1 MNINNPGNAIYG
13 TLKDMPVYLYRGTK
27 KLATPT
33 GTKILEVYEKVPT
46 IKVDNQIAVYTDAEE
61 VYDIY
66 NWSPYLNRY
75 AIAEEGAVNLEHSIC
90 TKPISNIIEGVAD
103 MKFDAYIISKNGG
116 YFSNP
121 DHDTMYIM
129 APEGRIIPE
138 QYTAFVMVYVT
149 GKSISRS
156 MLGYLYLIEKED
168 IPEMLPISNHNANVI
183 YATCGNNENELEIFS
198 WDEETSA
205 YKGIGYLEVNNNG

>member
-27 KLATPT
+27 KLATST
-33 GTKILEVYEKVPT
+33 GTKILEVYEKVPA
-46 IKVDNQIAVYTDAEE
+46 IKVDSQIAVYTDTEE

-75 AIAEEGAVNLEHSIC
+75 AIVEEGAVNLEHSIC
-90 TKPISNIIEGVAD
+90 TKPISNNIEGVAD
-103 MKFDAYIISKNGG
+103 MKFGAYIISKNGCHLS
-116 YFSNP
+116 YP

-168 IPEMLPISNHNANVI
+168 DIPYTLSVLNVV
-183 YATCGNNENELEIFS
+183 YATYGDNDNELEIFS
-198 WDEETSA
+198 WDEEISA
-205 YKGIGYLEVNNNG
+205 YKCIGYLEVKNE

>member
-27 KLATPT
+27 KLATST
-33 GTKILEVYEKVPT
+33 GTKILEVYEKVSA
-46 IKVDNQIAVYTDAEE
+46 IKVDNQIAVYTDIEE

-66 NWSPYLNRY
+66 NWSPYLHIY

-103 MKFDAYIISKNGG
+103 MKFDAYTISKNGCHLSYPG
-116 YFSNP
+116 
-121 DHDTMYIM
+121 HDTMYIM

-138 QYTAFVMVYVT
+138 QYTAFAMVYVT

-168 IPEMLPISNHNANVI
+168 DIPYTLSVLNVV
-183 YATCGNNENELEIFS
+183 YATYGDNENELEIFS
-198 WDEETSA
+198 WDEEISA
-205 YKGIGYLEVNNNG
+205 YKRIGYLEVKNG

>member
-13 TLKDMPVYLYRGTK
+13 ALNDMPVYLYRGTK
-27 KLATPT
+27 KLATST
-33 GTKILEVYEKVPT
+33 GTKILEVYEKAPA
-46 IKVDNQIAVYTDAEE
+46 IKVDNQIAVYTDTEE

-103 MKFDAYIISKNGG
+103 MEFDAYIISKNGCHLS
-116 YFSNP
+116 YP

-168 IPEMLPISNHNANVI
+168 DIPYTLSVLNVV
-183 YATCGNNENELEIFS
+183 YAMYGDNENELEIFS
-198 WDEETSA
+198 WDEEISA
-205 YKGIGYLEVNNNG
+205 YKRIGYLEVKNNG

>member
-27 KLATPT
+27 KLATST
-33 GTKILEVYEKVPT
+33 GSKILEVYEKVPT

-90 TKPISNIIEGVAD
+90 AKPISNNIEGVAD

-168 IPEMLPISNHNANVI
+168 DIPYTLSVLNVV
-183 YATCGNNENELEIFS
+183 YAMYGDNENELEIFS
-198 WDEETSA
+198 WDEEISA
-205 YKGIGYLEVNNNG
+205 YKRIGYLEVKNG

>member
-1 MNINNPGNAIYG
+1 MNINNPGNAVYG
-13 TLKDMPVYLYRGTK
+13 ALKNMPVYLYRGTK
-27 KLATPT
+27 KLATST
-33 GTKILEVYEKVPT
+33 GSKILEVYEKVPT

-103 MKFDAYIISKNGG
+103 MKFDAYTISKNGG

>member
-27 KLATPT
+27 KLATST
-33 GTKILEVYEKVPT
+33 GTKILEVYEKVPA
-46 IKVDNQIAVYTDAEE
+46 IKVDNQIAVYTDIEE

-75 AIAEEGAVNLEHSIC
+75 AIAEEGAVNLEHRIC
-90 TKPISNIIEGVAD
+90 AKPISNNIEGVTD
-103 MKFDAYIISKNGG
+103 MKFDAYIISKNGCHLS
-116 YFSNP
+116 YP

-129 APEGRIIPE
+129 APEGRIVPE

-156 MLGYLYLIEKED
+156 MFGYLYLIEKED
-168 IPEMLPISNHNANVI
+168 DIPYTLSVLNVV
-183 YATCGNNENELEIFS
+183 YATYGDNENELEIFS
-198 WDEETSA
+198 WDEEISA
-205 YKGIGYLEVNNNG
+205 YKRIGYLEVKNG

>member
-27 KLATPT
+27 KLATST
-33 GTKILEVYEKVPT
+33 GSKILEVYEKVPA
-46 IKVDNQIAVYTDAEE
+46 IKVDNQIAVYTDIEE

-90 TKPISNIIEGVAD
+90 AKPISNNIEGVAD
-103 MKFDAYIISKNGG
+103 MKFDAYIISKNGCHLS
-116 YFSNP
+116 YP

-138 QYTAFVMVYVT
+138 QYTAFVMAYVT

-168 IPEMLPISNHNANVI
+168 DIPYTLSVLNVV
-183 YATCGNNENELEIFS
+183 YATYGDNENELEIFS
-198 WDEETSA
+198 WDEEISA
-205 YKGIGYLEVNNNG
+205 YKRIGYLEVKNG

>member
-1 MNINNPGNAIYG
+1 MDINNPGNAIYG

-27 KLATPT
+27 KLATST
-33 GTKILEVYEKVPT
+33 GTKILEVYEKVPA
-46 IKVDNQIAVYTDAEE
+46 IKVDNQIAVYTDIEE

-90 TKPISNIIEGVAD
+90 AKPISNNIEGVAD
-103 MKFDAYIISKNGG
+103 MKFDAYIISKNGCHLS
-116 YFSNP
+116 YP

-168 IPEMLPISNHNANVI
+168 DIPYTLSVLNVV
-183 YATCGNNENELEIFS
+183 YATYGDNENELEIFS
-198 WDEETSA
+198 WDEEISA
-205 YKGIGYLEVNNNG
+205 YKRIGYLEVKNG

>member
-27 KLATPT
+27 KLATST
-33 GTKILEVYEKVPT
+33 GSKILEVYEKVPT

-90 TKPISNIIEGVAD
+90 TKPISNIIEGVTD
-103 MKFDAYIISKNGG
+103 MKFDAYIISKNGCHLS
-116 YFSNP
+116 YP

-168 IPEMLPISNHNANVI
+168 DIPYTLSVLNVV
-183 YATCGNNENELEIFS
+183 YATYGDNENELEIFS
-198 WDEETSA
+198 WDEEISA
-205 YKGIGYLEVNNNG
+205 YKRIGYLEVKNG

>member
-27 KLATPT
+27 KLATST
-33 GTKILEVYEKVPT
+33 GSKILEVYEKVPT
-46 IKVDNQIAVYTDAEE
+46 IKVDNQIAVYTDIEE

-75 AIAEEGAVNLEHSIC
+75 AIVEEWVVNLEHSIC
-90 TKPISNIIEGVAD
+90 AKPISNNIEGVAD
-103 MKFDAYIISKNGG
+103 MKFDAYIISKKGCHLS
-116 YFSNP
+116 YP

-168 IPEMLPISNHNANVI
+168 DIPYTLSVLNVV
-183 YATCGNNENELEIFS
+183 YATYGDNENELEIFS
-198 WDEETSA
+198 WDEEISA
-205 YKGIGYLEVNNNG
+205 YKRIGYLEVKNG

>member
-27 KLATPT
+27 KLATST
-33 GTKILEVYEKVPT
+33 GTKILEVYEKVPA
-46 IKVDNQIAVYTDAEE
+46 IKVDNQIAVYTDIEE

-75 AIAEEGAVNLEHSIC
+75 AIAEEWVANLEHSIC
-90 TKPISNIIEGVAD
+90 TKPISNNIEGAAD
-103 MKFDAYIISKNGG
+103 MKFDAYIISKNGCHLS
-116 YFSNP
+116 YP

-138 QYTAFVMVYVT
+138 QYTAFVMVYAT

-168 IPEMLPISNHNANVI
+168 DIPYTLSALNVV
-183 YATCGNNENELEIFS
+183 YAMYGDNENELEIFS
-198 WDEETSA
+198 WDEEISA
-205 YKGIGYLEVNNNG
+205 YKRIGYLEVKNG

>member
-27 KLATPT
+27 KLATST
-33 GTKILEVYEKVPT
+33 GTKILEVYEKVPA
-46 IKVDNQIAVYTDAEE
+46 IKVDNQIAVYTDIEE

-75 AIAEEGAVNLEHSIC
+75 AIVEEWVVNLEHSIC
-90 TKPISNIIEGVAD
+90 AKPISNNIEGVAN
-103 MKFDAYIISKNGG
+103 MKFDAYIISKNGCHLS
-116 YFSNP
+116 YP

-129 APEGRIIPE
+129 APEGRIIPG
-138 QYTAFVMVYVT
+138 QYIAFVMVYAT

-168 IPEMLPISNHNANVI
+168 DIPYTLSVLNVV
-183 YATCGNNENELEIFS
+183 YATYGDNENELEIFS
-198 WDEETSA
+198 WDEEISA
-205 YKGIGYLEVNNNG
+205 YKHIGYLEVKNG

>member
-1 MNINNPGNAIYG
+1 MNINNTGNAIYG

-27 KLATPT
+27 KLATST
-33 GTKILEVYEKVPT
+33 GSKILEAYEKVPT
-46 IKVDNQIAVYTDAEE
+46 IKVDNQIAVYTDTEE
-61 VYDIY
+61 VYNIY

-75 AIAEEGAVNLEHSIC
+75 AIVEEGAVNLEHSIC
-90 TKPISNIIEGVAD
+90 TKPISNNIEGAAD
-103 MKFDAYIISKNGG
+103 MKFDAYIISKNGCHLS
-116 YFSNP
+116 YP

-156 MLGYLYLIEKED
+156 MLGYLHLIEKED
-168 IPEMLPISNHNANVI
+168 DIPYTLSVLNVV
-183 YATCGNNENELEIFS
+183 YATYGDNENELEIFS
-198 WDEETSA
+198 WDEEISA
-205 YKGIGYLEVNNNG
+205 YKRIGYLEVKNG

>member
-27 KLATPT
+27 KLATST
-33 GTKILEVYEKVPT
+33 GTKILKVYEKVPA
-46 IKVDNQIAVYTDAEE
+46 IKVDNQIAVYTDIEE

-90 TKPISNIIEGVAD
+90 TKPISNNIEGVAD
-103 MKFDAYIISKNGG
+103 MKFDAYIISKNGCHLS
-116 YFSNP
+116 YP

-168 IPEMLPISNHNANVI
+168 DIPYTLSVLNVV
-183 YATCGNNENELEIFS
+183 YATYGDNENELEIFS
-198 WDEETSA
+198 WDEEISA
-205 YKGIGYLEVNNNG
+205 YKRIGYLEVKNG

>member
-27 KLATPT
+27 KLATST
-33 GTKILEVYEKVPT
+33 GTKILEVYEKVPA
-46 IKVDNQIAVYTDAEE
+46 IKVDNQIAVYTDTEE

-90 TKPISNIIEGVAD
+90 TKPISNNIEGAAD
-103 MKFDAYIISKNGG
+103 MKFDAYIISKNGCHLS
-116 YFSNP
+116 YP

-168 IPEMLPISNHNANVI
+168 DIPYTLSVLNVV
-183 YATCGNNENELEIFS
+183 YATYGDNENELEIFS
-198 WDEETSA
+198 WDEEISA
-205 YKGIGYLEVNNNG
+205 YKCIGYLEVKNG

>member
-1 MNINNPGNAIYG
+1 MNMNNPGNAIYG

-27 KLATPT
+27 KLATST
-33 GTKILEVYEKVPT
+33 GSKILEVYEKAPA
-46 IKVDNQIAVYTDAEE
+46 IKVDNQIAVYTDTEE
-61 VYDIY
+61 VHDIY

-90 TKPISNIIEGVAD
+90 TKPISNNIEGVAD
-103 MKFDAYIISKNGG
+103 MKFDAYIISKNGCHLS
-116 YFSNP
+116 YP

-138 QYTAFVMVYVT
+138 QYTAFVMAYVT

-168 IPEMLPISNHNANVI
+168 DIPYTLSVLNVV
-183 YATCGNNENELEIFS
+183 YATYGDNENELEIFS
-198 WDEETSA
+198 WDEEISA
-205 YKGIGYLEVNNNG
+205 YKRIGYLEVKNG

>member
-13 TLKDMPVYLYRGTK
+13 ALKDMPVYLYRGTK
-27 KLATPT
+27 KLATST
-33 GTKILEVYEKVPT
+33 GSKILKVYEKAPA
-46 IKVDNQIAVYTDAEE
+46 IKVDNQIAVYTDTEE

-75 AIAEEGAVNLEHSIC
+75 AIVEKGAVNLKHSIC
-90 TKPISNIIEGVAD
+90 TKPISNNIEGVAD
-103 MKFDAYIISKNGG
+103 MKFDAYIISKNGCHLS
-116 YFSNP
+116 YP

-138 QYTAFVMVYVT
+138 QYTAFVMAYVT

-168 IPEMLPISNHNANVI
+168 DIPYTLSVLNVV
-183 YATCGNNENELEIFS
+183 YATYGDNENELEIFS
-198 WDEETSA
+198 WDEEISA
-205 YKGIGYLEVNNNG
+205 YKRIGYLEVKNG

>member
-27 KLATPT
+27 KLATST
-33 GTKILEVYEKVPT
+33 GTKILEVYEKVPA

-116 YFSNP
+116 DVSNP
-121 DHDTMYIM
+121 DHDTMYSM

-183 YATCGNNENELEIFS
+183 YATYGNNENELEIFS

-205 YKGIGYLEVNNNG
+205 YKSIGYLEVNNNG

>member
-27 KLATPT
+27 KLATST
-33 GTKILEVYEKVPT
+33 GSKILEVYEKVPT
-46 IKVDNQIAVYTDAEE
+46 IKVDNQIAVYTDIEQ

-66 NWSPYLNRY
+66 NWSQYLNRY

-90 TKPISNIIEGVAD
+90 TKPISNNIEGAAD
-103 MKFDAYIISKNGG
+103 MKFDAYIISKNGCHLS
-116 YFSNP
+116 YP

-168 IPEMLPISNHNANVI
+168 DIPYIMHSVLNVI
-183 YATCGNNENELEIFS
+183 YATYGNNENELEIFS

-205 YKGIGYLEVNNNG
+205 YKGIGYLEVKNG

>member
-27 KLATPT
+27 KLATST
-33 GTKILEVYEKVPT
+33 GTKILEVYEKVPA
-46 IKVDNQIAVYTDAEE
+46 IKVDNQIAVYTDIEE

-90 TKPISNIIEGVAD
+90 TKPINNNIEGAAD
-103 MKFDAYIISKNGG
+103 MKFDAYIISKNGCHLS
-116 YFSNP
+116 YP

-168 IPEMLPISNHNANVI
+168 DIPYTLSVLNVV
-183 YATCGNNENELEIFS
+183 YATYGDNENELEIFS
-198 WDEETSA
+198 WDEEISA
-205 YKGIGYLEVNNNG
+205 YKRIGYLEVKNG

>member
-27 KLATPT
+27 KLATST
-33 GTKILEVYEKVPT
+33 GTKILEVYEKVPA
-46 IKVDNQIAVYTDAEE
+46 IKVDNQIAVYTDIEE

-75 AIAEEGAVNLEHSIC
+75 AIVEEWVANLEHSIC
-90 TKPISNIIEGVAD
+90 AKPISNNIEGVAD
-103 MKFDAYIISKNGG
+103 MKFDAYIISKNGCHLS
-116 YFSNP
+116 YP

-168 IPEMLPISNHNANVI
+168 DIPYTLSVLNVV
-183 YATCGNNENELEIFS
+183 YATYGDNENELEIFS
-198 WDEETSA
+198 WDEEISA
-205 YKGIGYLEVNNNG
+205 YKRIGYLEVKNNG

>member
-27 KLATPT
+27 KLATST
-33 GTKILEVYEKVPT
+33 GTKILEVYEKVPA
-46 IKVDNQIAVYTDAEE
+46 IKVDNQIAVYTDIEE

-75 AIAEEGAVNLEHSIC
+75 AIAEEVAVNLEHSIC
-90 TKPISNIIEGVAD
+90 AKPISNNIEGVAD
-103 MKFDAYIISKNGG
+103 MKFDAYIISKNGCHLS
-116 YFSNP
+116 YP

-156 MLGYLYLIEKED
+156 MLGYLYLIEYEDD
-168 IPEMLPISNHNANVI
+168 IPYTLSVLNVV
-183 YATCGNNENELEIFS
+183 YATYGDNENELEIFS
-198 WDEETSA
+198 WDEEISA
-205 YKGIGYLEVNNNG
+205 YKRIGYLEVKNG

>member
-27 KLATPT
+27 KLATST
-33 GTKILEVYEKVPT
+33 GSKILEVYEKVPT
-46 IKVDNQIAVYTDAEE
+46 IKVDNQIAVYTDTKE

-66 NWSPYLNRY
+66 NWSPYFNRY

-90 TKPISNIIEGVAD
+90 TKLISNNIEGVTD
-103 MKFDAYIISKNGG
+103 MKFDAYIISKNGCHLS
-116 YFSNP
+116 YP

-168 IPEMLPISNHNANVI
+168 DIPYTLSVLNVV
-183 YATCGNNENELEIFS
+183 YATYGDNENELEIFS
-198 WDEETSA
+198 WDEEISA
-205 YKGIGYLEVNNNG
+205 YKRIGYLEVKNG

>member
-1 MNINNPGNAIYG
+1 
-13 TLKDMPVYLYRGTK
+13 MP
-27 KLATPT
+27 A
-33 GTKILEVYEKVPT
+33 

-75 AIAEEGAVNLEHSIC
+75 AIVEEWVVNLEHSIC
-90 TKPISNIIEGVAD
+90 AKPISNNIEGVAD
-103 MKFDAYIISKNGG
+103 MKFDAYIISKNGCHLS
-116 YFSNP
+116 YP

-138 QYTAFVMVYVT
+138 QYTAFVMAYVT

-168 IPEMLPISNHNANVI
+168 DIPYTLSVLNVV
-183 YATCGNNENELEIFS
+183 YATYGDNENELEIFS
-198 WDEETSA
+198 WDEEISA
-205 YKGIGYLEVNNNG
+205 YKRIGYLEVKNG

>member
-27 KLATPT
+27 KLATST
-33 GTKILEVYEKVPT
+33 GSKILEVYEKVPT

-75 AIAEEGAVNLEHSIC
+75 AIVEEGAVNLEHSIC
-90 TKPISNIIEGVAD
+90 SKPINNNIEGAAD
-103 MKFDAYIISKNGG
+103 MKFDAYIISKNGCHLS
-116 YFSNP
+116 YP

-168 IPEMLPISNHNANVI
+168 DIPYTLSVLNVV
-183 YATCGNNENELEIFS
+183 YATYGDNENELEIFS
-198 WDEETSA
+198 WDEEISA
-205 YKGIGYLEVNNNG
+205 YKRIGYLEVKNG

>member
-27 KLATPT
+27 KLATST
-33 GTKILEVYEKVPT
+33 GTKILEVYEKVPA
-46 IKVDNQIAVYTDAEE
+46 IKVDNQIAVYTDIEE

-90 TKPISNIIEGVAD
+90 TKPISNNTEGVTD
-103 MKFDAYIISKNGG
+103 MKFDAYIISKNGCHLS
-116 YFSNP
+116 YP

-156 MLGYLYLIEKED
+156 TLGYLYLIEKED
-168 IPEMLPISNHNANVI
+168 DIPYTLSVLNVV
-183 YATCGNNENELEIFS
+183 YATYGDNENELEIFS
-198 WDEETSA
+198 WDEEISA
-205 YKGIGYLEVNNNG
+205 YKRIGYLEVKNG

>member
-27 KLATPT
+27 KLATST
-33 GTKILEVYEKVPT
+33 GSKILEVYEKVPT

-90 TKPISNIIEGVAD
+90 AKPISNNIEGVAD
-103 MKFDAYIISKNGG
+103 MKFDAYIISKNGC
-116 YFSNP
+116 YLSYP

-129 APEGRIIPE
+129 APEGHIIPE

-168 IPEMLPISNHNANVI
+168 DIPYTLSVLNVV
-183 YATCGNNENELEIFS
+183 YAMYGDNENELEIFS
-198 WDEETSA
+198 WDEEISA
-205 YKGIGYLEVNNNG
+205 YKRIGYLEVKNG

>member
-27 KLATPT
+27 KLATST
-33 GTKILEVYEKVPT
+33 GTKILEVYEKVPA
-46 IKVDNQIAVYTDAEE
+46 IKVDNQIAVYTDTEE

-75 AIAEEGAVNLEHSIC
+75 AIAEEGAANLEHSIC
-90 TKPISNIIEGVAD
+90 TKPISNNIEGVAD
-103 MKFDAYIISKNGG
+103 MKFDAYIISKNGCHLS
-116 YFSNP
+116 YP

-168 IPEMLPISNHNANVI
+168 DIPYTLSVLNVV
-183 YATCGNNENELEIFS
+183 YATYGDNENELEIFS
-198 WDEETSA
+198 WDEEISA
-205 YKGIGYLEVNNNG
+205 YKRIGYLEVKNG

>member
-27 KLATPT
+27 KLATST
-33 GTKILEVYEKVPT
+33 GSKILEVYEKVPA
-46 IKVDNQIAVYTDAEE
+46 IKVDNQIAVYTDTEE

-75 AIAEEGAVNLEHSIC
+75 AIVEEGAVNLEHSIC
-90 TKPISNIIEGVAD
+90 TKPISNNIEGVAD
-103 MKFDAYIISKNGG
+103 MKFDAYIISKNGCHLS
-116 YFSNP
+116 YP

-168 IPEMLPISNHNANVI
+168 DIPYTLSVLNVV
-183 YATCGNNENELEIFS
+183 YATYGDNENELEIFS
-198 WDEETSA
+198 WDEEISA
-205 YKGIGYLEVNNNG
+205 YKRIGYLEVKNG

>member
-27 KLATPT
+27 KLATST
-33 GTKILEVYEKVPT
+33 GSKILEVYEKVPT

-103 MKFDAYIISKNGG
+103 MKFDAYIISKNGCHLS
-116 YFSNP
+116 YP

-168 IPEMLPISNHNANVI
+168 DIPYTLSVLNVV
-183 YATCGNNENELEIFS
+183 YATYGDNENELEIFS
-198 WDEETSA
+198 WDEEISA
-205 YKGIGYLEVNNNG
+205 YKRIGYLEVKNNG

>member
-27 KLATPT
+27 KLATST
-33 GTKILEVYEKVPT
+33 GTKILEVYEKAPA
-46 IKVDNQIAVYTDAEE
+46 IKVDNQIAVYTDIEE

-90 TKPISNIIEGVAD
+90 TKPISNNIEGVAD
-103 MKFDAYIISKNGG
+103 MKFDAYIISKNGCHLS
-116 YFSNP
+116 YP

-168 IPEMLPISNHNANVI
+168 DIPYTLSVLNVV
-183 YATCGNNENELEIFS
+183 YATYGDNENELEIFS
-198 WDEETSA
+198 WDEEISA
-205 YKGIGYLEVNNNG
+205 YKRIGYLEVKNNG

>member
-27 KLATPT
+27 KLATST
-33 GTKILEVYEKVPT
+33 GSKILEVYEKAPA
-46 IKVDNQIAVYTDAEE
+46 IKVDNQIAVYTDTEE

-90 TKPISNIIEGVAD
+90 TKPISNNIEGAAD
-103 MKFDAYIISKNGG
+103 MKFDAYIISKNGCHLS
-116 YFSNP
+116 YP
-121 DHDTMYIM
+121 DHGTMYIM

-168 IPEMLPISNHNANVI
+168 DIPYTLSVLNVV
-183 YATCGNNENELEIFS
+183 YATYGDNENELEIFS
-198 WDEETSA
+198 WDEEISA
-205 YKGIGYLEVNNNG
+205 YKHIGYLEVKNG

>member
-27 KLATPT
+27 KLATST
-33 GTKILEVYEKVPT
+33 GTKILEVYEKVPA
-46 IKVDNQIAVYTDAEE
+46 IKLDNQIAVYTDTEE

-75 AIAEEGAVNLEHSIC
+75 AIVEEGAVNLEHSIC
-90 TKPISNIIEGVAD
+90 TKPISNNIEGVAD
-103 MKFDAYIISKNGG
+103 MKFDAYIISKNGCHLS
-116 YFSNP
+116 YP

-168 IPEMLPISNHNANVI
+168 DIPYTLSVLNVV
-183 YATCGNNENELEIFS
+183 YATYGDNENELEIFS
-198 WDEETSA
+198 WDEEISA
-205 YKGIGYLEVNNNG
+205 YKCIGYLEVKNG

>member
-27 KLATPT
+27 KLATST
-33 GTKILEVYEKVPT
+33 GTKILEVYEKAPA
-46 IKVDNQIAVYTDAEE
+46 IKVDNQIAVYTDTEE

-75 AIAEEGAVNLEHSIC
+75 AIVEEWVANLEHSIC
-90 TKPISNIIEGVAD
+90 AKPISNNIEGIAD
-103 MKFDAYIISKNGG
+103 MKFDAYIISKNGCHLS
-116 YFSNP
+116 YP

-168 IPEMLPISNHNANVI
+168 DIPYTLSVLNVV
-183 YATCGNNENELEIFS
+183 YAMYGDNENELEIFS
-198 WDEETSA
+198 WDEDISA
-205 YKGIGYLEVNNNG
+205 YKRIGYLEVKNG

>member
-27 KLATPT
+27 KLATST
-33 GTKILEVYEKVPT
+33 GTKILEVYEKAPA
-46 IKVDNQIAVYTDAEE
+46 IKVDNQIAVYTDIEE

-75 AIAEEGAVNLEHSIC
+75 AIVEEWVVNLEHSIC
-90 TKPISNIIEGVAD
+90 AKPISNNIEGAAD
-103 MKFDAYIISKNGG
+103 MKFDAYIISKNGCHLS
-116 YFSNP
+116 YP

-168 IPEMLPISNHNANVI
+168 DIPYTLSVLNVV
-183 YATCGNNENELEIFS
+183 YATYGDNENELEIFS
-198 WDEETSA
+198 WDEEISA
-205 YKGIGYLEVNNNG
+205 YKHIGYLEVKNG